1 MRQQPTTESWV
12 IYESTLRG
20 QPAHLQF
27 VCEQSEWEAFELA
40 QPGAR
45 TLIHTGIKNEGE
57 AERLARQ
64 PRPAPTSPP
73 QQ

>member
-1 MRQQPTTESWV
+1 MRKQTPVDTWV

-20 QPAHLQF
+20 QPAHMQF

-45 TLIHTGIKNEGE
+45 PLIHSGIKNEAE

-64 PRPAPTSPP
+64 PRPAPISPP
-73 QQ
+73 Q